1 MRAVIFGGSGF
12 IGTHLTN
19 ALVRE
24 GAEVLV
30 ADLVPPGD
38 LPEGAWFEQTDV
50 RNPIQISRSAPFDAV
65 YNLAAVHRTPGHAPA
80 EYYETNVGGATNVTD
95 WCEAGGERYIFFTSS
110 ISVYGPVETPTA
122 ETAAPTPESDY
133 GRSKL
138 EAERIHHRWREAAEG
153 RRLTVVRPGAIFGA
167 GEGGNFTR
175 LAESLRTRRFM
186 YPGRNDVVKA
196 CGYVGDLVAARKFV
210 ESLPDEQITFNFAY
224 PDAYT
229 SREVCEAFHEVAG
242 LPLPRNLPA
251 PLIRLAVATLGTGL
265 LGRRGSDIGERIVK
279 LVNST
284 YIVPQVLIDRGFSWP
299 TDLKLGLKSWLDD
312 APAGRFV

>member
-1 MRAVIFGGSGF
+1 MRAVVFGGSGF
-12 IGTHLTN
+12 IGTHLTR

-30 ADLVPPGD
+30 ADLVPPAD
-38 LPEGAWFEQTDV
+38 PPEGVRFEQTDV
-50 RNPIQISRSAPFDAV
+50 RNPIRISRDEPYDAV
-65 YNLAAVHRTPGHAPA
+65 YNLAAVHRTPGHEPH
-80 EYYETNVGGATNVTD
+80 EYYETNLGGATNITE
-95 WCEAGGERYIFFTSS
+95 WCAAGGERYIFFTSS
-110 ISVYGPVETPTA
+110 ISIYGPVETPTV
-122 ETAAPTPESDY
+122 ETSAPTPNSDY

-138 EAERIHHRWREAAEG
+138 EAERIHREWREAGDG
-153 RRLTVVRPGAIFGA
+153 RRLFVVRPGAIFGA

-186 YPGRNDVVKA
+186 YPGRNDVIKA

-210 ESLPDEQITFNFAY
+210 ESLPDDELTFNFAY

-229 SREVCEAFHEVAG
+229 SREVCEAFNNVAG

-251 PLIRLAVATLGTGL
+251 PLIQLAVTTLGTGV
-265 LGRRGSDIGERIVK
+265 LGRRGSHIGERIVK

-284 YIVPQVLIDRGFSWP
+284 YIVPQVLIDRGFTWP
-299 TDLKLGLKSWLDD
+299 TDLERGLRSWLDD
-312 APAGRFV
+312 APAGRFI